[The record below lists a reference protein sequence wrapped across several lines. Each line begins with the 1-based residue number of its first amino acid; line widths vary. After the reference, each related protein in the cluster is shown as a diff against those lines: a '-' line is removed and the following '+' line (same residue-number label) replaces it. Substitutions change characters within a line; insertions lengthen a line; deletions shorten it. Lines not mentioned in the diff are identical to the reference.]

1 VINLSPN
8 QAAVF
13 TVSEFSKRS
22 VPELVEVYDT
32 TLRDGN
38 QSVGVNF
45 TATQK
50 LRVAKT
56 LIEADVDYVE
66 GGWPNETNPTDI
78 EFFRMAKA
86 LDNTVF
92 SRVTSFGMT
101 RRPNTHPAKDKNLEY
116 LLKSGTGTVTI
127 FGKSWPFQVE
137 AILRTTPDE
146 NRRMIHDSVE
156 FLISRQRR
164 VIYDA
169 EHFFDGYKANPEYAL
184 STLNAAQDAG
194 ASMLVLCDTRG
205 GSYPSEI
212 YEVIKQ
218 VIEQVSV
225 PVGIHAHNDRGLATA
240 NSLFAVLA
248 GASHVQGTMNGLG
261 ERVGNADLIEV
272 VANLH
277 LMGIRT
283 ELQPSELTN
292 LSRFAYEMSGLREN
306 PFKPFVGKHA
316 FAHKG
321 GVHGDAVLKA
331 ERAYEFC
338 DPASFGNARTITVSS
353 QAGRSSLLSAAR
365 KLGFDLS
372 KNDSRVL
379 DLLREVKSLEASGC
393 NLEFAD
399 ASLELLFLRTLTKT
413 RDTFRV
419 VDWEA
424 SVQSQAGNSSAQC
437 RLSIDVGQKVVE
449 THASGNGPVN
459 ALDRGLQLVLKKSF
473 GSRFSARL
481 IGYRVREIDSEAATA
496 AKVAVYIDFADGR
509 RTWTTVASSTN
520 IVKASVDALVDGY
533 AYALRTA
540 GQATGLQRDPMR
552 KVPLGKARG
561 DSNVRK

>member
-1 VINLSPN
+1 M
-8 QAAVF
+8 
-13 TVSEFSKRS
+13 
-22 VPELVEVYDT
+22 
-32 TLRDGN
+32 
-38 QSVGVNF
+38 
-45 TATQK
+45 
-50 LRVAKT
+50 RVAKA
-56 LIEADVDYVE
+56 LIEANVDYVE
-66 GGWPNETNPTDI
+66 GGWPNETNPTDV
-78 EFFRMAKA
+78 EFFQMAKA

-101 RRPNTHPAKDKNLEY
+101 RRPNTRPGNDKNLEH
-116 LLKSGTGTVTI
+116 LLKSGTETVTI

-137 AILRTTPDE
+137 AILKTTPDE
-146 NRRMIHDSVE
+146 NRMMIHDSVE
-156 FLISRQRR
+156 FLVSRQRK

-169 EHFFDGYKANPEYAL
+169 EHFFDGYKANPDYAL

-212 YEVIKQ
+212 YQVTKQ
-218 VIEQVSV
+218 VIDQVRV
-225 PVGIHAHNDRGLATA
+225 PIGIHAHNDRGLATA

-353 QAGRSSLLSAAR
+353 QAGRSSLRSAAR
-365 KLGFDLS
+365 KWGFNLS
-372 KNDSRVL
+372 KDDSRVI
-379 DLLREVKSLEASGC
+379 DLLRKVKTLEASGC
-393 NLEFAD
+393 NLEFAE
-399 ASLELLFLRTLTKT
+399 ASLELLFLRTRTRT

-419 VDWEA
+419 LDWEA
-424 SVQSQAGNSSAQC
+424 SVQSEAGKSSAQC
-437 RLSIDVGQKVVE
+437 RLSIDVGEKVVE
-449 THASGNGPVN
+449 IHASGNGPVN

-496 AKVAVYIDFADGR
+496 AKVAVYIDFADDR
-509 RTWTTVASSTN
+509 KTWTTVAASTN

-533 AYALRTA
+533 EYALRTYA
-540 GQATGLQRDPMR
+540 QARKLQQRSDAKSFAR
-552 KVPLGKARG
+552 K
-561 DSNVRK
+561 N

>member
-1 VINLSPN
+1 
-8 QAAVF
+8 
-13 TVSEFSKRS
+13 
-22 VPELVEVYDT
+22 
-32 TLRDGN
+32 
-38 QSVGVNF
+38 
-45 TATQK
+45 
-50 LRVAKT
+50 LRVAKA
-56 LIEADVDYVE
+56 LIEADIDYVE
-66 GGWPNETNPTDI
+66 GGWPNETNPTDV

-86 LDNTVF
+86 LDNAVF

-101 RRPNTHPAKDKNLEY
+101 RRPNTRPANDKNLKY

-137 AILRTTPDE
+137 AVLKTTPDE
-146 NRRMIHDSVE
+146 NRRMIRDSVE
-156 FLISRQRR
+156 FLVSRERR

-205 GSYPSEI
+205 GSYPTEI
-212 YEVIKQ
+212 YEVINQ

-331 ERAYEFC
+331 EKAYEFC

-353 QAGRSSLLSAAR
+353 QAGRSSVLSAAR

-379 DLLREVKSLEASGC
+379 DLLREIKSLEASGC
-393 NLEFAD
+393 NLEFAE
-399 ASLELLFLRTLTKT
+399 ASLELIFLRTLTKT

-424 SVQSQAGNSSAQC
+424 SVQSQAGTSSAQC

-473 GSRFSARL
+473 GSRFSATL

-540 GQATGLQRDPMR
+540 GQARGLR

-561 DSNVRK
+561 DSNVQK